1 MNSIR
6 RLFPQAICALL
17 VLISAGTPPVV
28 AASAL
33 NPEEEKA
40 AEKAFNDRVEALAR
54 FATGISK
61 ELNNKS
67 DEALEEFSKSVKADP
82 SNERLTLDV
91 ARRLIR
97 KQQVKEAI
105 EILESVRSKKD
116 SSGILDAV
124 LGAAHHQNKN
134 SEKALETSASA
145 IEKDPKI
152 LLAHRTLFQIYNS
165 QKKNADA
172 LGVLKRAAEVEE
184 VPTLFTVDL
193 AELVMA
199 YLRIHTD
206 QREAERPLL
215 LKLLER
221 AQEKIKRNTRSR
233 TNFFVLDRLAGMY
246 SFIGERD
253 KAEKLLMRLAEQF
266 PDSTNYRRRLLQN
279 YLEANDRKGALI
291 QIEKILLE
299 RPTDARMNYLRGALA
314 ADDEDW
320 KTAEEYYSKAIRF
333 NEQFERVYYD
343 LAVVHLSQD
352 KLDKCF
358 KILETARKRFKAS
371 YLMEFYTALA
381 YSRKKDFANSVKH
394 YTAAEL
400 VAKQDEPGRLTH
412 QFYFQMGATYE
423 RNQDYARAAKVF
435 EKALEMQPDFPDALN
450 YLGYMWAERGENL
463 EKAKAMIEKAVAA
476 EPENAAFLDS
486 MGWVLYMMGKYHE
499 SVAWLEQSV
508 ELSKNEPHDDPTLF
522 DHLADAYFKT
532 DNFRKALTYY
542 QKAVDV
548 EAKPEIVKKLEET
561 KKRLR

>member
-1 MNSIR
+1 MNSVR
-6 RLFPQAICALL
+6 RLFPHVIGALL
-17 VLISAGTPPVV
+17 ILITIGSPPAI
-28 AASAL
+28 AASKL
-33 NPEEEKA
+33 SPEEEKA
-40 AEKAFNDRVEALAR
+40 AEKAFDNRVEALAR

-61 ELNNKS
+61 ELNKKS
-67 DEALEEFSKSVKADP
+67 EEALEEFFKSVKADP
-82 SNERLTLDV
+82 SNERLALDV

-105 EILESVRSKKD
+105 EVLESVRSKKD

-134 SEKALETSASA
+134 SEKALETSESA
-145 IEKDPKI
+145 INKDPKI
-152 LLAHRTLFQIYNS
+152 LLAHRTLFQVYNT
-165 QKKNADA
+165 QKKSAEA
-172 LGVLKRAAEVEE
+172 LDVLKRAAKVEDA
-184 VPTLFTVDL
+184 PTQFIVDL
-193 AELVMA
+193 AELLMGH
-199 YLRIHTD
+199 LRAHVD
-206 QREAERPLL
+206 QRKAERPLL
-215 LKLLER
+215 LDLLQR
-221 AQEKIKRNTRSR
+221 AQKNPRSKN
-233 TNFFVLDRLAGMY
+233 NFFVLDRLASMY
-246 SFIGERD
+246 SFIGERG
-253 KAEKLLMRLAEQF
+253 KAEELLMRLAERF
-266 PDSTNYRRRLLQN
+266 PDTTDFRRRLLQN

-299 RPTDARMNYLRGALA
+299 QPTNARMNYLRGALA

-320 KTAEEYYSKAIRF
+320 KTAEEYYGKAIRF

-343 LAVVHLSQD
+343 LAVVHLSQE

-358 KILETARKRFKAS
+358 KILETARKRFKSS

-400 VAKQDEPGRLTH
+400 VAKQDEPSRLTH

-435 EKALEMQPDFPDALN
+435 EKVLEMEPDFPDALN
-450 YLGYMWAERGENL
+450 YLGYMWAERGEKL
-463 EKAKAMIEKAVAA
+463 EQAKSMIEKAVAA

-508 ELSKNEPHDDPTLF
+508 ELSKNEPQDDPTLY

-542 QKAVDV
+542 QLAVKI